1 MVELNM
7 QYLLLVCNSCR
18 WQKVMGDLET
28 VAKKRGS
35 INNQSVEVLFCDNI
49 LN

>member
-1 MVELNM
+1 MR
-7 QYLLLVCNSCR
+7 YLLLMCNSYR

-28 VAKKRGS
+28 VAKKGGS